1 MAARTQFSEFEE
13 LSWLRRRVAE
23 LELKVSERD
32 AEVRPS
38 SGGEG
43 RELFETLL
51 NHISGPAWIDEPG
64 RRILENEPFRRFE
77 AQSDAAA
84 VARLS
89 QASDGATV
97 EGFSVKRFE
106 FRSTSG
112 KQLTG
117 GVAVPLTGLPQAGLP
132 QAEHS
137 VGFASQALCQTDL
150 IGILECDGDR
160 IVDACDSFLKWLG
173 YERGALTDPGL
184 DWRALT
190 PKRYRVKDD
199 EALGELRATGAF
211 AAYDKEFLSKQG
223 VAVPVCIGARRIRKP
238 GADDGSVSFLAFVQ
252 NASERRQLEG
262 RLLRAQKLESL
273 GLIAGGVAH
282 DFNNM
287 LATITGNAGMSLE
300 ALSLGHPAYRHM
312 NEVLVASRRASNLTQ
327 QMLAYCGRASVQ
339 VEALDL
345 SATVREIGSLLRTTI
360 SKKIELTFQMAADLP
375 SINADPGQVQQV
387 VMNLVINA
395 SDAIGEQAGEIVV
408 STFLASGAAEDSP
421 GTESTVCFEVRDTG
435 CGMTEETRARVFD
448 PFFSTKAEGRGLGL
462 SAVRGIVGNHGGEL
476 TVESEP
482 GVGTTFR
489 VLFPAGGPPLR
500 RAPAAARR
508 ELSGTETILVADDD
522 ESIRRMTRAALE
534 RFGYRVILAAN
545 GSEALEA
552 FRTHRGEISAVLL
565 DWAMPVMNGDEALAA
580 IIAVDPDAQVVMT
593 SGYAETETLGRAG
606 PNPLAAFIQ
615 KPYTTSR
622 LAEKLRE
629 AIARRASLKK

>member
-1 MAARTQFSEFEE
+1 MASRNQFSEFEE

-23 LELKVSERD
+23 LERKVSERD

-38 SGGEG
+38 SGGES

-51 NHISGPAWIDEPG
+51 NQMPGPAWIEDEPG
-64 RRILENEPFRRFE
+64 RRIIENEPFRRFE
-77 AQSDAAA
+77 ARSDAAA
-84 VARLS
+84 IAGLS

-97 EGFSVKRFE
+97 EGFSVKRFN

-112 KQLTG
+112 KWLTG
-117 GVAVPLTGLPQAGLP
+117 GVAAPLVPIPV
-132 QAEHS
+132 AEHS
-137 VGFASQALCQTDL
+137 VGLASQALCQTDL

-160 IVDACDSFLKWLG
+160 IVDACDSFLNWLG
-173 YERGALTDPGL
+173 YERAALSDPGL
-184 DWRALT
+184 DWRVLT
-190 PKRYRVKDD
+190 PKRYRGRDD

-223 VAVPVCIGARRIRKP
+223 VAVPVCMGARRIRKP

-287 LATITGNAGMSLE
+287 LAAIMGNAGMSLE
-300 ALSLGHPAYRHM
+300 ALSPGHPAYRHM

-339 VEALDL
+339 VEPLDL
-345 SATVREIGSLLRTTI
+345 SVTVREIGSLLRTTI
-360 SKKIELTFQMAADLP
+360 SKKIELTFQLAAELP

-408 STFLASGAAEDSP
+408 STFLASPSAVDSP
-421 GTESTVCFEVRDTG
+421 GMGPTVCFEVRDTG

-462 SAVRGIVGNHGGEL
+462 SAVRGIVGNHGGAL

-500 RAPAAARR
+500 RASVAARR
-508 ELSGTETILVADDD
+508 EVSGTETILVADDD

-545 GSEALEA
+545 GSEALDA
-552 FRTHRGEISAVLL
+552 FKTHRGEISAVLL